1 MSEGQKNNRK
11 TSVRQ
16 PGDRNLA
23 LEAVR
28 VTEAAARAASRHLG
42 RGDEQAADRA
52 ARDAMHEALIGLHI
66 EGTIRVGEGSK
77 KETERL
83 YVGERVGSGDGP
95 VVDVGLLPLEG
106 PTIIAR
112 GEPNGLSVIAMA
124 ESGHIVQIP
133 SLYMDKI
140 AVGCGLP
147 SDLVSLDETLETNL
161 AAVAKAKGVSVSDL
175 VLCTLDRPRHGEMIA
190 QARAAG
196 ARIMLI
202 ADGDLAGVVA
212 TIQPKSGVDIY
223 MGVGG
228 AREGVLAAAALA
240 CVGGQMQTRLVIRN
254 DSDRGLAKTAGLDDP
269 GQIFNITDMVSGDV
283 TFAATGVTSG
293 PMLQGVVSING
304 CPVTHSMV
312 MRSRVGTVRYIEAHH
327 DFAREAAPH
336 PHQR

>member
-175 VLCTLDRPRHGEMIA
+175 VLCTIDRPRHGEMIA

>member
-293 PMLQGVVSING
+293 PMLQGVVSINK

>member
-1 MSEGQKNNRK
+1 MSEGRKNKRK

-42 RGDEQAADRA
+42 RGDERAADRA
-52 ARDAMHEALIGLHI
+52 ACDAMHEALIGLHI
-66 EGTIRVGEGSK
+66 EGTIRVGEGCR
-77 KETERL
+77 EEAERL

-124 ESGHIVQIP
+124 EAGGILPIP
-133 SLYMDKI
+133 SLYMEKI

-147 SDLVSLDETLETNL
+147 KDIVSLDQEPAKNL
-161 AAVAKAKGVSVSDL
+161 AALAKAKGVSVSDL
-175 VLCTLDRPRHGEMIA
+175 VLCTLDRPRHSDMIA
-190 QARAAG
+190 EARAAG

-202 ADGDLAGVVA
+202 ADGDLAGVMA

-223 MGVGG
+223 MGTGG

-240 CVGGQMQTRLVIRN
+240 CVGGQMETRLVIRN
-254 DSDRGLAKTAGLDDP
+254 ESDRNLARAAGIDDP
-269 GQIFNITDMVSGDV
+269 ERIFHVADMVFGDV
-283 TFAATGVTSG
+283 TFAATGVTNG
-293 PMLQGVVSING
+293 PMLQGVVNING
-304 CPVTHSMV
+304 CPVTYSMV

-327 DFAREAAPH
+327 DFAQESAPR
-336 PHQR
+336 PRR

>member
-1 MSEGQKNNRK
+1 MSEGRKNNRK

-42 RGDEQAADRA
+42 CGDEQAADRA
-52 ARDAMHEALIGLHI
+52 ARDAMHEALVGLHI
-66 EGTIRVGEGSK
+66 EGTIRVGEGNRE
-77 KETERL
+77 ETERL
-83 YVGERVGSGDGP
+83 YVGEQVGSGDGP

-106 PTIIAR
+106 PTIVAR

-124 ESGHIVQIP
+124 EAGGILQMP
-133 SLYMDKI
+133 SLYMEKI

-147 SDLVSLDETLETNL
+147 QDIVSLDEAPAKNL
-161 AAVAKAKGVSVSDL
+161 AAVAKAKGVAVSDL
-175 VLCTLDRPRHGEMIA
+175 VLCMLDRPRHAEMIA

-202 ADGDLAGVVA
+202 ADGDLAGVIA
-212 TIQPKSGVDIY
+212 TTQPKSGVDIY
-223 MGVGG
+223 MGTGG
-228 AREGVLAAAALA
+228 AREGVLAAAALV

-254 DSDRGLAKTAGLDDP
+254 DGDRALAKAAGLDDP
-269 GQIFNITDMVSGDV
+269 GRTFAISDMVFGDV
-283 TFAATGVTSG
+283 TFAATGVTNG
-293 PMLQGVVSING
+293 PMLHGVVSING

-312 MRSRVGTVRYIEAHH
+312 MRSRVGTVRFIEAHH
-327 DFAREAAPH
+327 DFAREAAPY
-336 PHQR
+336 PRQR